1 MGKYSKKGTYAGYD
15 KNNKERQAED
25 YYATPPEEVTNILR
39 ILNLPLTDGRNIK
52 LLSRFI
58 YNWY

>member
-25 YYATPPEEVTNILR
+25 YYATPPEEVTNILF
-39 ILNLPLTDGRNIK
+39 
-52 LLSRFI
+52 LLYKRP
-58 YNWY
+58 